1 MMSRISTKIID
12 YCKAKGVR
20 CPGKKL
26 LVADYLQKTKDYTDA
41 ANLYLLLRNNF
52 VKISPATVYQSL
64 NWLTENGFVECRPS
78 DQPGSRESRY
88 RVRI

>member
-1 MMSRISTKIID
+1 MSRISTKIKA

-41 ANLYLLLRNNF
+41 ANLYLLLRNSY

-64 NWLTENGFVECRPS
+64 NWLTENGFVECRTS
-78 DQPGSRESRY
+78 DQTGTRESRY